1 MGRIVKTIALTSRAV
16 KDLKKVKT
24 FNSKLHGR
32 DKVQEIID
40 AIFERLEILE
50 DPKTDFTE
58 IGAIDEDFSHLK
70 YSYRKLIAHHC
81 KITYREGKSKVY
93 IIRVFDT
100 RQHPN
105 KNK

>member
-1 MGRIVKTIALTSRAV
+1 MGRIVKPITLTSRAL

-24 FNSKLHGR
+24 FNSRLHSKA
-32 DKVQEIID
+32 KVQEIIET
-40 AIFERLEILE
+40 IFEKLEIFE

-81 KITYREGKSKVY
+81 KITYREGKSKIY
-93 IIRVFDT
+93 IVRVFDT